1 MAYTKKTWVTGE
13 TIEATDLNHMEQGIY
28 DAAPTQSTVASGVIT
43 LKNASGTALCT
54 ITLPVY
60 DGSVI

>member
-28 DAAPTQSTVASGVIT
+28 DAAPVTANVAAGIVT
-43 LKNASGTALCT
+43 LENASGTVLCFFE
-54 ITLPVY
+54 LPIYNGGVQ
-60 DGSVI
+60 